1 MGSPLCWH
9 ALGVFNL
16 IMLVKI
22 KTFCSIVC
30 ILIYLHIHELDFE
43 FEMTL
48 VCRCVLYFFG

>member
-1 MGSPLCWH
+1 MDSPLCWH